1 MPYLILNFIPTFLLS
16 VPLHPKYAIVLLL
29 SVSCCLCYIVSIF
42 CCCLLCTLKAGMCT
56 HTTVNL
62 TQILILDFKTTG
74 DHALEVLVPKLWLAE
89 PVVSVKNC

>member
-1 MPYLILNFIPTFLLS
+1 MLS
-16 VPLHPKYAIVLLL
+16 VLY
-29 SVSCCLCYIVSIF
+29 CQYF

-89 PVVSVKNC
+89 SVVSVKQLLITNFYQLFFL